1 MRITKAT
8 GYAILAVTYLAKKE
22 KEGPVGLGEIA
33 KKQKVPKSFLAK
45 IAQILTRAGIVRS
58 HRGLKGGF
66 SLARPASSITVRE
79 IIERIEGPIA
89 LEKCTI
95 NPKECFQSRHCALHK
110 IWKKAQNRL
119 VEVLDGTSVADLVKV
134 VR

>member
-8 GYAILAVTYLAKKE
+8 EYAILAVTYLAKKG
-22 KEGPVGLGEIA
+22 KEGPIGLDEIA

-45 IAQILTRAGIVRS
+45 IAQILTRAGIMRS

-66 SLARPASSITVRE
+66 SLAKPASSITLRD

-89 LEKCTI
+89 LEECII
-95 NPKECFQSRHCALHK
+95 NPKECFQSRNCALHK
-110 IWKKAQNRL
+110 IWRKAQNRL
-119 VEVLDGTSVADLVKV
+119 LEVLDGASIADLVKTA
-134 VR
+134 R